1 MERQPVNASELAAL
15 IGVAPAAASEAKMYA
30 QSLVVDFGTFSNSSR
45 VSKSLTVLDG
55 QVFVVDELAGWPWL
69 YTASTAIKGTPL
81 IVEGHQT
88 LGSNTW
94 QSAWPLTLSVQ
105 INNRT
110 VSGSPMEIPSLLSP
124 TGRSYP
130 GTPWIFP
137 SKATVGFELDPTA
150 LAAYTYSFKL
160 TLHGRYIKIA

>member
-1 MERQPVNASELAAL
+1 MERQPVNAAELAAL
-15 IGVAPAAASEAKMYA
+15 TGVAPSQITEAKMYA
-30 QSLVVDFGTFSNSSR
+30 QTLVIDFGTFTNSTKI
-45 VSKSLTVLDG
+45 SKSLTVLDG

-81 IVEGHQT
+81 ITEGHQT

-94 QSAWPLTLSVQ
+94 QSAWPITLSVQ

-110 VSGSPMEIPSLLSP
+110 VSGSGIELPSLLSP
-124 TGRSYP
+124 TGRTYP

-137 SKATVGFELDPTA
+137 AKATVGFELDPTA
-150 LAAYTYSFKL
+150 CANYTYSFKL
-160 TLHGRYIKIA
+160 ALHGRYIKI